1 MQLKNKVA
9 IVTGSSRGIGKAIA
23 ERFARDG
30 AKVVVNYVRNKKAA
44 DAVVEAIRRA
54 KGEAVAVKADV
65 SKKAEAQKLV
75 KAAIKA
81 FGRLDILVSNAG
93 IVIDRPFIES
103 TDKDWVAAIENN
115 LHGFYNV
122 CQAALPPMLKQKWGR
137 IIATGSCITE
147 IADFGGNKYSVCTAS
162 KGGITAMLRPIA
174 AEVAR
179 QGVTVNAVS
188 PGYIA
193 TEMLGEIDPAGLEAA
208 LGLVPM
214 RCYGKPSEIA
224 AAMAFL
230 ASDDAAYITGQVLRV
245 NGGMSIWIASVETEF
260 SARIVARHADIREDF
275 IHAFLQIEVWRRC
288 RMTQPLF

>member
-1 MQLKNKVA
+1 MQLKDKVA
-9 IVTGSSRGIGKAIA
+9 IVTGSSRGIGKAVA

-30 AKVVVNYVRNKKAA
+30 AKVVVNCVRNKKAA
-44 DAVVEAIRRA
+44 DAVVAGIRKA
-54 KGEAVAVKADV
+54 GGEAVTVKADV
-65 SKKAEAQKLV
+65 SRRADAERLV

-93 IVIDRPFIES
+93 IVIDKPFVES
-103 TDKDWVAAIENN
+103 TEEDWVASIENN
-115 LHGFYNV
+115 LHGFFNV
-122 CQAALPPMLKQKWGR
+122 CQAALKPMMKQKWGR

-147 IADFGGNKYSVCTAS
+147 IADFGGNKFSVCTAS

-179 QGVTVNAVS
+179 SGITVNGVS

-193 TEMLGEIDPAGLEAA
+193 TEMLGEIDPAGLEAT

-214 RCYGKPSEIA
+214 RRYGKPEEIA

-230 ASDDAAYITGQVLRV
+230 ASEDAGYITGQVLRV
-245 NGGMSIWIASVETEF
+245 NGGMS
-260 SARIVARHADIREDF
+260 
-275 IHAFLQIEVWRRC
+275 
-288 RMTQPLF
+288 MG

>member
-1 MQLKNKVA
+1 MQLKGKVA

-30 AKVVVNYVRNKKAA
+30 AKVVVNYVKSRKAA
-44 DAVVEAIRRA
+44 AAVVDGIVEA
-54 KGEAVAVKADV
+54 KGEAIAVKADV
-65 SKKAEAQKLV
+65 ARKQEAERLV

-81 FGRLDILVSNAG
+81 FGRLDIMVSNAG
-93 IVIDRPFIES
+93 IIIDRAFVDS
-103 TDKDWVAAIENN
+103 TEEDWAAAIETN
-115 LHGFYNV
+115 LRGFYNV
-122 CQAALPPMLKQKWGR
+122 CQAALAPMLKQKSGR

-147 IADFGGNKYSVCTAS
+147 IAAVCTAS

-179 QGVTVNAVS
+179 EGVTVNAVS

-208 LGLVPM
+208 LRLVPM
-214 RCYGKPSEIA
+214 RRYGKPEEIA

-245 NGGMSIWIASVETEF
+245 NGGMS
-260 SARIVARHADIREDF
+260 
-275 IHAFLQIEVWRRC
+275 
-288 RMTQPLF
+288 MGG

>member
-1 MQLKNKVA
+1 MQLKDKVA

-23 ERFARDG
+23 ERFAREG

-44 DAVVEAIRRA
+44 DNVVAGIRRA
-54 KGEAVAVKADV
+54 KGTAIAVKADV
-65 SKKAEAQKLV
+65 SQRPQAERLI
-75 KAAIKA
+75 KAAVKE

-93 IVIDRPFIES
+93 IVIDRPFVES
-103 TDKDWVAAIENN
+103 TEADWTAAIENN
-115 LHGFYNV
+115 LHGFFNV
-122 CQAALPPMLKQKWGR
+122 CQAALKPMLKQKWGR

-147 IADFGGNKYSVCTAS
+147 VADFGGNKFSVCTAS

-179 QGVTVNAVS
+179 GGVTVNAVS

-193 TEMLGEIDPAGLEAA
+193 TEMLGEIDPAGVEAT

-214 RCYGKPSEIA
+214 RRYGRPEEIA

-230 ASDDAAYITGQVLRV
+230 ASDDAGYITGQVLRV
-245 NGGMSIWIASVETEF
+245 NGGMS
-260 SARIVARHADIREDF
+260 
-275 IHAFLQIEVWRRC
+275 
-288 RMTQPLF
+288 MG

>member
-44 DAVVEAIRRA
+44 DAVVEAIRKA
-54 KGEAVAVKADV
+54 KGEVVAVKADV
-65 SKKAEAQKLV
+65 SKKVEAQKLV

-103 TDKDWVAAIENN
+103 TDNDWVAAIENN

-193 TEMLGEIDPAGLEAA
+193 TEMLGEIDPGGLEAA

-214 RCYGKPSEIA
+214 RRYGKPSEIA

-245 NGGMSIWIASVETEF
+245 NGGMS
-260 SARIVARHADIREDF
+260 
-275 IHAFLQIEVWRRC
+275 
-288 RMTQPLF
+288 MGG

>member
-9 IVTGSSRGIGKAIA
+9 IVTGSSRGIGKAVA

-30 AKVVVNYVRNKKAA
+30 ARVVVNYVRNRKAA
-44 DAVVEAIRRA
+44 DAVVAGIRKA
-54 KGEAVAVKADV
+54 GGEAVAIKADV
-65 SKKAEAQKLV
+65 SKRADAERLIKS
-75 KAAIKA
+75 AIKA
-81 FGRLDILVSNAG
+81 FGRLDIVVSNAG

-103 TDKDWVAAIENN
+103 TDEDWIASIENN
-115 LHGFYNV
+115 LHGFFNV
-122 CQAALPPMLKQKWGR
+122 CQAALKPMLKQKWGR

-179 QGVTVNAVS
+179 EGVTVNGVS

-193 TEMLGEIDPAGLEAA
+193 TEMLGEIDPAGLEAT

-214 RCYGKPSEIA
+214 RRYGKPEEIA

-230 ASDDAAYITGQVLRV
+230 ASEDAAYITGQVLRV
-245 NGGMSIWIASVETEF
+245 NGGLSMG
-260 SARIVARHADIREDF
+260 
-275 IHAFLQIEVWRRC
+275 
-288 RMTQPLF
+288 